1 MTGWKIRVSLRKKE
15 MMTTTNFGMQL
26 VTVKWIK
33 YKCYI
38 IVDMLNGLT
47 PNHSSVGKMYQ
58 LVLLLFAAYVY
69 IEAFWNTFNLRS
81 ALGWEQEGPNFPLRL
96 PSGLQPFH
104 LFHSGSHI
112 LVLIP

>member
-38 IVDMLNGLT
+38 IVDMLNGLR

-58 LVLLLFAAYVY
+58 LVLLLFAVCAH
-69 IEAFWNTFNLRS
+69 IEAFWNTFYL
-81 ALGWEQEGPNFPLRL
+81 
-96 PSGLQPFH
+96 
-104 LFHSGSHI
+104 
-112 LVLIP
+112 